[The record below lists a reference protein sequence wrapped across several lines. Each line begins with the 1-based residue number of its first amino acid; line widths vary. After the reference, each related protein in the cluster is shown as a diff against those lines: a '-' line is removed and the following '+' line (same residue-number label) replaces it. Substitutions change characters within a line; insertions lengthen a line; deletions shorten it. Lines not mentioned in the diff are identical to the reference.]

1 MYWTLLGARRASAV
15 GATSTVFLFVN
26 DNVAAASP
34 RPRAAQ
40 TRGRRMRARGQLG
53 ETRARGTMTS
63 REAANVYATREP
75 QDAFARRI
83 GFLLDV
89 HTEAVR
95 GMRYPPGAHRE
106 DLETAE
112 QRREREK
119 EEAAFAAAEPVD
131 PREGA

>member
-1 MYWTLLGARRASAV
+1 MLSLVSVQAIRDDVIEAELDHAAGTL
-15 GATSTVFLFVN
+15 
-26 DNVAAASP
+26 
-34 RPRAAQ
+34 
-40 TRGRRMRARGQLG
+40 
-53 ETRARGTMTS
+53 TS

-89 HTEAVR
+89 HAEAVR
-95 GMRYPPGAHRE
+95 DMRYPPGAHRE

-119 EEAAFAAAEPVD
+119 EEAAFAAAVEDGEVD
-131 PREGA
+131 EGDDDDMMD

>member
-1 MYWTLLGARRASAV
+1 
-15 GATSTVFLFVN
+15 
-26 DNVAAASP
+26 
-34 RPRAAQ
+34 
-40 TRGRRMRARGQLG
+40 
-53 ETRARGTMTS
+53 MTS

-119 EEAAFAAAEPVD
+119 EEAAFAAAVEDGEVD
-131 PREGA
+131 DDGEDGDMMD